1 MLSKAKKIEIVEKL
15 TEEFKNS
22 QAIVVANFKSISH
35 KSLEELR
42 AMALENEVKVQVVK
56 NTLANIALKNA
67 NLPELELVGESIFI
81 WGEEQIAPCKIADK
95 FASTQKD
102 KFVIKTGIIEGE
114 AADINKIMAF
124 AKLPG
129 REELLGMLAN
139 VWLAPIRNFTV
150 GLDNLRKKKEEEGA
164 A

>member
-1 MLSKAKKIEIVEKL
+1 MLSKAKKIEIVNKL
-15 TEEFKNS
+15 SDEFKDS
-22 QAIVVANFKSISH
+22 QAIVVANFKGISH
-35 KSLEELR
+35 KNLEELR
-42 AMALENEVKVQVVK
+42 ILALDNEVKVSVIK

-81 WGEEQIAPCKIADK
+81 WGKEQISPCKIADK

-102 KFVIKTGIIEGE
+102 NFIIKTGIIEGE
-114 AADINKIMAF
+114 VASIDKIMAF

-129 REELLGMLAN
+129 RDELLGMLAN

-150 GLDNLRKKKEEEGA
+150 GLDNLRKKKEEA